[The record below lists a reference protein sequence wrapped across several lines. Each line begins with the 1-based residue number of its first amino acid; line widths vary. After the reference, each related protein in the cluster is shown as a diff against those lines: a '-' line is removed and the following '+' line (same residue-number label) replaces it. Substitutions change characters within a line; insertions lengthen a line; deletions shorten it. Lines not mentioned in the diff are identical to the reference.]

1 MPGWPELQ
9 VRSGT
14 VSPVTMSSL
23 PRAVRSMVLAALTV
37 RLIDEWW
44 SYLPGGVIEN
54 LRSDLG
60 VSYTQAGS
68 LISIAMLSGL
78 VGGPLG
84 ALADVWDRRLLAV
97 MGSALQTLGLVLF
110 AAGDRFWVLAFGV
123 LLLGAA
129 GDLVIGPLEAALAES
144 MTGEQLER
152 SLGRQ
157 HLLSFVGDLLG
168 PVTLAI
174 GAATFIGWRGV
185 FWATAAALGLYTVF
199 ISTVHYPPRHVA
211 ATDERVPMTEL
222 IRNRS
227 VLRLIVLYTLLFP
240 LDEPVAAFAVA
251 AIAIDRPVT
260 AQFIAVGYVVG
271 GLASSAV
278 VDRRGINGAARRYG
292 GPCLALGALLVA
304 AAVASH
310 ELGSISALTAAVAAT
325 AAMTVVGVGMGFVWA
340 DLHHRELTVVP
351 GRSASVAAIVGTLS
365 SVGAFWP
372 TLAGWIAD
380 QASISAA
387 LCVFAVAAALV
398 MALSGDPRVD
408 KSFDNS
414 G

>member
-1 MPGWPELQ
+1 
-9 VRSGT
+9 
-14 VSPVTMSSL
+14 
-23 PRAVRSMVLAALTV
+23 MVLAALTV

-84 ALADVWDRRLLAV
+84 ALADVFDRRVLAV
-97 MGSALQTLGLVLF
+97 IGSALQTLGLVLF
-110 AAGDRFWVLAFGV
+110 AGGHQFWILAIGV

-144 MTGEQLER
+144 MPGDQLER
-152 SLGRQ
+152 ALGRQ

-174 GAATFIGWRGV
+174 GAATFVGWRGV
-185 FWATAAALGLYTVF
+185 FWFTAAALGAYTVF
-199 ISTVHYPPRHVA
+199 ISTVEYPPRHA
-211 ATDERVPMTEL
+211 AAEAETRLPMTAL
-222 IRNRS
+222 LRNRS
-227 VLRLIVLYTLLFP
+227 VVRLAVINVLLFP
-240 LDEPVAAFAVA
+240 LDEPIAAFAVA
-251 AIAIDRPVT
+251 AIAIDRPVV

-278 VDRRGINGAARRYG
+278 VDRRGLAGVTTPRLG
-292 GPCLALGALLVA
+292 GGCLIVGALGVA

-310 ELGSISALTAAVAAT
+310 EWESVSANTAGAAAT
-325 AAMTVVGVGMGFVWA
+325 VAMTIVGVGMGFVWA

-365 SVGAFWP
+365 SVGAIWP
-372 TLAGWIAD
+372 TLAGWVAD
-380 QASISAA
+380 QTSITAA
-387 LCVFAVAAALV
+387 LGVFAAAAAVLT
-398 MALSGDPRVD
+398 ALSWRPGRVQ
-408 KSFDNS
+408 S
-414 G
+414 GQSS